1 MHLMITGCQA
11 RMGRA
16 ALRLGVRDVALAAR
30 VSIGTVSRVEADL
43 SANPATLDAIKR
55 ALEAA
60 GLEFIPDTGDGA
72 GVRLKDRKPAH
83 SDEPLWHP
91 SFRSHKT
98 KLCADGA
105 PRP

>member
-1 MHLMITGCQA
+1 MITGCQA

-16 ALRLGVRDVALAAR
+16 ALRLGVRDVARAAH

-43 SANPATLDAIKR
+43 SANPATLAAIRR

-60 GLEFIPDTGDGA
+60 GLEFIPDTGDGV

-83 SDEPLWHP
+83 PDEPLWHP
-91 SFRSHKT
+91 SFRSHKG
-98 KLCADGA
+98 KLFAEA
-105 PRP
+105 ASAA